1 MNVSHYVGWGG
12 VGVGDAPSR
21 GYLGLGPALLADVLP
36 GENLPAGLAFEA
48 AQVPLLVQG

>member
-1 MNVSHYVGWGG
+1 MPLTMLGGVGWGWG
-12 VGVGDAPSR
+12 TPPREDPSAWA
-21 GYLGLGPALLADVLP
+21 PALLADVLP